1 MTAAPPTRER
11 LIQAALYLFWLQGYA
26 GTALSEILKRAKVNA
41 GSFYYFFKT
50 KEELLLAVLDLY
62 VRSLEPVIVQPV
74 ALQHADPVERVFG
87 ILEFYRR
94 NLFSTGCTYG
104 CPIGRLALEIP
115 EEQFRVHKRLAD
127 NFDGWT
133 AAVEKCLADAR
144 DRFPEGTN
152 LKTLSQFVLTV
163 MEGGV
168 MQSRAHR
175 EIGPF
180 DASVE
185 HLREYFR
192 LLIAQP
198 TQEASV
204 NAQRSQESSPKGKS
218 QMPGGGVLKINGR
231 ETPGKIKGD

>member
-1 MTAAPPTRER
+1 MAEQRPTRER
-11 LIQAALYLFWLQGYA
+11 LVEAALYLFWLNGYA
-26 GTALSEILKRAKVNA
+26 ATGIAQILERAEANA
-41 GSFYYFFKT
+41 GSFYHFFKT

-62 VRSLEPVIVQPV
+62 VQTLQPVVVQPV
-74 ALQHADPVERVFG
+74 LSRFEDPIERVFG
-87 ILEFYRR
+87 ILGFYRR
-94 NLFSTGCTYG
+94 NLLATGCTYG

-133 AAVEKCLADAR
+133 AAVEKCLEDAR
-144 DRFPEGTN
+144 DRFPAGTN

-175 EIGPF
+175 DIAPF

-185 HLREYFR
+185 HLLDYFR
-192 LLIAQP
+192 LLGWERQQEP
-198 TQEASV
+198 EQEAH
-204 NAQRSQESSPKGKS
+204 
-218 QMPGGGVLKINGR
+218 
-231 ETPGKIKGD
+231 GD

>member
-1 MTAAPPTRER
+1 MKSVRKPTRDRIVE
-11 LIQAALYLFWLQGYA
+11 AGLYLFWLQGYA
-26 GTALSEILKRAKVNA
+26 ATGMAEILSRAEANA
-41 GSFYYFFKT
+41 GSFYHFFKT
-50 KEELLLAVLDLY
+50 KEELLLAVLELY
-62 VRSLEPVIVQPV
+62 IQSLEPVVVQPV
-74 ALQHADPVERVFG
+74 LGAIADPIERIFG

-94 NLFSTGCTYG
+94 NLLSTGCTYG

-144 DRFPEGTN
+144 ERFPDGTN
-152 LKTLSQFVLTV
+152 FATLSKFVLTV

-168 MQSRAHR
+168 MQARAHR
-175 EIGPF
+175 DVAPF

-192 LLIAQP
+192 LMIA
-198 TQEASV
+198 
-204 NAQRSQESSPKGKS
+204 RSQDSGGAKGQESLESK
-218 QMPGGGVLKINGR
+218 
-231 ETPGKIKGD
+231 

>member
-1 MTAAPPTRER
+1 MTEKPKFTRER
-11 LIQAALYLFWLQGYA
+11 LIEAGLYLFWLQGYA
-26 GTALSEILKRAKVNA
+26 ATGVAQILARADVNA
-41 GSFYYFFKT
+41 GSFYHFFKT
-50 KEELLLAVLDLY
+50 KEELLLGVLELY
-62 VRSLEPVIVQPV
+62 IQTLEPVVVQPV
-74 ALQHADPVERVFG
+74 LSQVADPIERVFG

-94 NLFSTGCTYG
+94 NLLATGCTYG

-133 AAVEKCLADAR
+133 AAVEKCLEDAR
-144 DRFPEGTN
+144 NRFPEGTN
-152 LKTLSQFVLTV
+152 LATLSKFVLTV

-175 EIGPF
+175 EIAPF

-192 LLIAQP
+192 LLTARGG
-198 TQEASV
+198 
-204 NAQRSQESSPKGKS
+204 NRSGIGKGL
-218 QMPGGGVLKINGR
+218 GA
-231 ETPGKIKGD
+231 

>member
-1 MTAAPPTRER
+1 MEERNSTRQR
-11 LIQAALYLFWLQGYA
+11 LIEAGLYLFWLQGYA
-26 GTALSEILKRAKVNA
+26 STGIAQILTRAKANS
-41 GSFYYFFKT
+41 GSFYHFFKS
-50 KEELLLAVLDLY
+50 KEQLLVAVLEFY
-62 VRSLEPVIVQPV
+62 IQSLDPIVVQPV
-74 ALQHADPVERVFG
+74 FSQVEDPIERVFG

-94 NLFSTGCTYG
+94 NLLATGCSYG

-133 AAVEKCLADAR
+133 AAVEKCLEDAG
-144 DRFPEGTN
+144 DRLPEGTN

-168 MQSRAHR
+168 MQARAHR
-175 EIGPF
+175 AIGPF

-192 LLIAQP
+192 LLAGK
-198 TQEASV
+198 TMSGNRL
-204 NAQRSQESSPKGKS
+204 NA
-218 QMPGGGVLKINGR
+218 PGGER
-231 ETPGKIKGD
+231 

>member
-1 MTAAPPTRER
+1 MKTSAKATRER
-11 LIQAALYLFWLQGYA
+11 LVEAGLYLFWLQGYA
-26 GTALSEILKRAKVNA
+26 ATGIAEILARASANA
-41 GSFYYFFKT
+41 GSFYHFFKT
-50 KEELLLAVLDLY
+50 KEELLLAVLEMY
-62 VRSLEPVIVQPV
+62 IRSLEPVVVQPV
-74 ALQHADPVERVFG
+74 LRQVADPVERVFG

-94 NLFSTGCTYG
+94 NLLATGCTYG

-133 AAVEKCLADAR
+133 AAVEKCLEDAR
-144 DRFPEGTN
+144 ERFPAGTN
-152 LKTLSQFVLTV
+152 LNTLSKFVLTV

-175 EIGPF
+175 EVAPF

-192 LLIAQP
+192 LMMAR
-198 TQEASV
+198 EHGGAKSV
-204 NAQRSQESSPKGKS
+204 DSE
-218 QMPGGGVLKINGR
+218 
-231 ETPGKIKGD
+231 